1 MTFNEDSRVKI
12 PAILTLTRLGYTYIS
27 LKNRTDIDPSTNIF
41 KDIFFSSLRELNP
54 NTDEAELQKFFN
66 KIQTMLDYED
76 LGKEFYKNLTTS
88 AGLKLI
94 DWENPK
100 NNKLHVCTELTYG
113 NKEEDNFRPDITCLL
128 YTSDAADD

>member
-66 KIQTMLDYED
+66 KIQTMLD
-76 LGKEFYKNLTTS
+76 LS
-88 AGLKLI
+88 LI
-94 DWENPK
+94 
-100 NNKLHVCTELTYG
+100 H
-113 NKEEDNFRPDITCLL
+113 I
-128 YTSDAADD
+128 